1 MGMQADEPKPVNL
14 LYRVWVW
21 VGGEE
26 KVIKETKS
34 SLYEDGKGSKRVM

>member
-21 VGGEE
+21 VGGKE
-26 KVIKETKS
+26 KVIKVLRETVRPK
-34 SLYEDGKGSKRVM
+34 